1 MRAILLV
8 DQKPVTACLMKTYLE
23 VDGYEV
29 DHTPDPEE
37 ALEFASHTR
46 YGVVITDLV
55 MRCRSVDNTGDAR
68 CCGEASGGAAAG
80 KVMSGLD
87 LYREIRY
94 YDAHTRFVFMLT
106 LSGEALRLLGS
117 LDRGDV
123 IKKEPLSMNEVISKV
138 RAAFD
143 SSYAITNSR

>member
-37 ALEFASHTR
+37 AIEFASHTR

-55 MRCRSVDNTGDAR
+55 MRGRGVDNTGDAG
-68 CCGEASGGAAAG
+68 CCSGEASGGAA

-94 YDAHTRFVFMLT
+94 YDAHARFVFMLT
-106 LSGEALRLLGS
+106 LSSEALRLLGS

-143 SSYAITNSR
+143 SSYTITNSR